1 MDWDSPSHE
10 TGTVRRRPVS
20 FETTTSVPV
29 STDCHLENVEY
40 YEVKDCV
47 GGYGLTL
54 LKSIDRF
61 ENNRNTVPGFLAAS
75 ESGLKNG
82 IEAVNDNGNDLKQH
96 PPSSTTTCK
105 EDIWCKGKK
114 EEGRTCDSKDRA
126 FSDSNFFSNCTNREE
141 EKENEIKKRNREG
154 EERGVGGEKSDFN
167 SGEESRKEGW
177 KLNNARKDFGLR
189 LCERSYEWRSKASRV
204 SMRKCD
210 ARRRSLIPR
219 PKTRK
224 YVGRGVVNSSSESS
238 GIGSPLSP
246 LSPSN
251 DGSAIV
257 KAGSIKSS
265 GSKSSGFGSPE
276 DRSPL
281 SPESQGYAAFYL
293 IEQQLE
299 KLRNCGCERRQAQV
313 K

>member
-1 MDWDSPSHE
+1 MTPRKRRTFHVDWDSPSHE

-29 STDCHLENVEY
+29 STDRRLENVEY

-54 LKSIDRF
+54 LGSIDGRPI
-61 ENNRNTVPGFLAAS
+61 ENRNAVPGFLASS
-75 ESGLKNG
+75 ESNG
-82 IEAVNDNGNDLKQH
+82 TEAVNDNGNGLITERG
-96 PPSSTTTCK
+96 PPSSATACE
-105 EDIWCKGKK
+105 EDTRCDEVEK

-126 FSDSNFFSNCTNREE
+126 FSYFTDREE
-141 EKENEIKKRNREG
+141 EKFSNGIK
-154 EERGVGGEKSDFN
+154 GGIGFK
-167 SGEESRKEGW
+167 SGEESW
-177 KLNNARKDFGLR
+177 KTSNARKDFGLR
-189 LCERSYEWRSKASRV
+189 LCERSYEWRSKAP
-204 SMRKCD
+204 
-210 ARRRSLIPR
+210 RRRSLIPK
-219 PKTRK
+219 PKTRG
-224 YVGRGVVNSSSESS
+224 YVGSRGVVNSSSESS

-251 DGSAIV
+251 GDGSTIA
-257 KAGSIKSS
+257 KGGSIKSS
-265 GSKSSGFGSPE
+265 SSKSSGFGSPDE

>member
-20 FETTTSVPV
+20 FDTTTSVPV

-54 LKSIDRF
+54 LKSIDRRF
-61 ENNRNTVPGFLAAS
+61 ENPAAVPAS
-75 ESGLKNG
+75 ESNG
-82 IEAVNDNGNDLKQH
+82 IEAVNDNGNDLIAEH
-96 PPSSTTTCK
+96 SPPSTTACK
-105 EDIWCKGKK
+105 KD
-114 EEGRTCDSKDRA
+114 TSKDRA
-126 FSDSNFFSNCTNREE
+126 FSDSDFSADREE
-141 EKENEIKKRNREG
+141 EKVNGGKFSKEIKKRNGEG
-154 EERGVGGEKSDFN
+154 KERGIGGEKSDFK
-167 SGEESRKEGW
+167 SGEESW
-177 KLNNARKDFGLR
+177 KMNNARKDFGLR
-189 LCERSYEWRSKASRV
+189 LCERSYEWRSKASRA
-204 SMRKCD
+204 SGPMRKCD
-210 ARRRSLIPR
+210 ATRRRSLIPK
-219 PKTRK
+219 PKTRR

-251 DGSAIV
+251 DGSTIV
-257 KAGSIKSS
+257 KEGSIKSS
-265 GSKSSGFGSPE
+265 SSKSSGFGSPE